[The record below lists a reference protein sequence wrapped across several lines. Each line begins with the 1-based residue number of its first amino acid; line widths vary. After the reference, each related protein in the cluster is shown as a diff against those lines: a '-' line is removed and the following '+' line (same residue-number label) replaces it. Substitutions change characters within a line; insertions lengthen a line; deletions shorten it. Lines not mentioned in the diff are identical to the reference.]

1 MVDALDESK
10 ATLVTTLDENL
21 RSARELLK
29 VDSFD
34 YWIDQIADTELTE
47 IPTTNYGVDEA
58 RRIWHPPPDSRSSL
72 ESALTSTCE
81 ALLTYCAEDDMCE
94 AQGDYH

>member
-1 MVDALDESK
+1 MHFSTHIQNIAKSMVDALDESK

-58 RRIWHPPPDSRSSL
+58 RRIWHPPPDSATLPVFGPR
-72 ESALTSTCE
+72 
-81 ALLTYCAEDDMCE
+81 
-94 AQGDYH
+94 